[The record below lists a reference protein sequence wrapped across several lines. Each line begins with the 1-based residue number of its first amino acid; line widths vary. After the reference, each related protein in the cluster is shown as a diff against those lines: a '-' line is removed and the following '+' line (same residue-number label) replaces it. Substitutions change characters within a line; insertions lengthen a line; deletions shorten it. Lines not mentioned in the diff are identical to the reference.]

1 MLTLMMAAFLL
12 DPNNLNELKITSE
25 GLNFDGTGDARLNF
39 GEEFE
44 YSPLD
49 LFTPKF
55 GSPFQVKG
63 KPLSLSLSS
72 TDLGLT
78 VLDETRININKN
90 PSANISSCG
99 CLISLN
105 EGSQISISIGAALVF
120 EFTGSSLFLNM
131 LFK

>member
-1 MLTLMMAAFLL
+1 MGGENAY
-12 DPNNLNELKITSE
+12 
-25 GLNFDGTGDARLNF
+25 GLNFDGTDDARLNL

-63 KPLSLSLSS
+63 KTLSLSLSS

-78 VLDETRININKN
+78 VLDKTRININKN
-90 PSANISSCG
+90 PSANISLCG

-105 EGSQISISIGAALVF
+105 EGSPITISIGAALVF
-120 EFTGSSLFLNM
+120 EFTGSSLLLNM